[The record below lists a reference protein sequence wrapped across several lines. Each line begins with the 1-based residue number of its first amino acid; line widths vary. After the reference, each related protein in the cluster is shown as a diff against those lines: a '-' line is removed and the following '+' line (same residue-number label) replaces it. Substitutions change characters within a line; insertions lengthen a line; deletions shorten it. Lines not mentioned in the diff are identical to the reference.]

1 VQPQV
6 SQKISPEPSPLLVLV
21 CASVVAKH
29 DPTWLAR
36 PVAANAATLGVRPE
50 RVSRLKAQLRGPFA
64 EALAVATR
72 RGRPAKAPPT
82 TAETPRASRA
92 AALLLVATALLAR
105 SRVPVRR
112 REVQDELV
120 CAFDRVHADYGATQA
135 EFCAALSLSERTF
148 RSWRARPPAPAVPPP
163 RPPPPAPPKNDR
175 RTGRFDL
182 DVTAPGTQL
191 GGDTTDLRV
200 LGVELKL
207 VGTQDLGAREQRLFE
222 AFALDE
228 RENSDLVVRVLTDA
242 LAGRDG
248 LQFITDQG
256 TPYVSQAAKLAYEAL
271 GVDHAPQKEGTP
283 TDKATVERAW
293 DTVQRALAPLLDLS
307 DRVAQA
313 LPALRRADLARAF
326 GTLLVA
332 VFLRVYA
339 AGRRHLAHPLAGE
352 DPALLRAVIEEQRDH
367 ARAEG
372 RSRRLFL
379 EGVHAE
385 YAMRVPPRPSSAR
398 SSATRSTTSKTPS
411 DGSAQTACRCRVRL
425 CDRYFA
431 AVVRDA
437 HQRGTQRR
445 AAAWY
450 GSKER
455 AQARRAQSAAARRAA
470 DLDAHPEHRLHE
482 GLDLLAETWLPQ
494 QRRFRADA
502 ALARSWL
509 RRAVAD
515 LHHQAHYTDAA
526 ADTVE
531 AHVRAWFAAHPALD
545 ATVCDRVR
553 QVLAQVSTDVAG
565 KLPCP
570 HSPLSV
576 GDILPSSA
584 RARPDNPRPPPPPH
598 LRIQAAG
605 SRGSRQ

>member
-1 VQPQV
+1 
-6 SQKISPEPSPLLVLV
+6 
-21 CASVVAKH
+21 
-29 DPTWLAR
+29 
-36 PVAANAATLGVRPE
+36 VRPE
-50 RVSRLKAQLRGPFA
+50 RVSRLKAQLRRPLA
-64 EALAVATR
+64 EVLAAATR
-72 RGRPAKAPPT
+72 RGRPAKTPP
-82 TAETPRASRA
+82 APRASRA
-92 AALLLVATALLAR
+92 AALLLVATALLAK

-112 REVQDELV
+112 RAVQDELV
-120 CAFDRVHADYGATQA
+120 CAFDRVHADYGVTQT
-135 EFCAALSLSERTF
+135 EFCATLGLAERTF
-148 RSWRARPPAPAVPPP
+148 RSWRARPPAPTEPAPP
-163 RPPPPAPPKNDR
+163 PPPPAPRKNNR

-200 LGVELKL
+200 LGVQLKL

-242 LAGRDG
+242 LAGREG

-256 TPYVSQAAKLAYEAL
+256 TPYVSEAAKLAYQAL

-293 DTVQRALAPLLDLS
+293 DTVQRALAPLVDLS
-307 DRVAQA
+307 NRVAEA

-352 DPALLRAVIEEQRDH
+352 DPARLQAIIEEQRDQ
-367 ARAEG
+367 ARAED

-379 EGVHAE
+379 EAVHAE
-385 YAMRVPPRPSSAR
+385 YAMPGSSEAFVRTFKRYSLEDLKDAERRLRPN
-398 SSATRSTTSKTPS
+398 
-411 DGSAQTACRCRVRL
+411 ACRCRVRL

-437 HQRGTQRR
+437 HERGNQRR
-445 AAAWY
+445 AAAWRR
-450 GSKER
+450 SKDQAE
-455 AQARRAQSAAARRAA
+455 ARRADRAAAHRAA
-470 DLDAHPEHRLHE
+470 DLHAHPDHRLHE
-482 GLDLLAETWLPQ
+482 GLDLLAETWLPE
-494 QRRFRADA
+494 QRRFCADA
-502 ALARSWL
+502 APARSWL

-515 LHHQAHYTDAA
+515 LHRQALHPDVA

-531 AHVRAWFAAHPALD
+531 AHVRAWFVAHPALD
-545 ATVCDRVR
+545 LTVCDHVR
-553 QVLAQVSTDVAG
+553 RVLAQVITEVRG
-565 KLPCP
+565 KPLRP
-570 HSPLSV
+570 HSPATV
-576 GDILPSSA
+576 GAILPSSA

-598 LRIQAAG
+598 LRI
-605 SRGSRQ
+605 